1 MAKAKVVLAY
11 SGGLDTSCCIQ
22 WLKETH
28 DLDVITLVCDLGQEA
43 EDLDVIKAK
52 ALKIGAIESLVA
64 DVREE
69 FVNEFLSKAI
79 AANAMYENKYPL
91 LSALSRPV
99 IAKKLVQVAHQYGAE
114 YVAHGC
120 TGKGNDQV
128 RFEVG
133 VHALDPDIKVLAPV
147 REWELHTRPEEIAF
161 AESHGIPVDAT
172 RKSPYSIDDNLWGRA
187 IECGVLEDAWQEP
200 PADVY
205 KMTNGIGETP
215 SEPQYVTI
223 SFENGLPSAIE
234 GKPMSFLS
242 IIEELNLIAGTH
254 GVGRI
259 DIIENRLVGLKSREI
274 YEVPAATVLIEAHK
288 AIEDMCLDAAL
299 LHQKLEMEHK
309 WAELVYNGLWYS
321 QLKEALDAFNAVS
334 QKGLSGQI
342 KMRFHAGSCVVVGR
356 KSTNALYSQS
366 LATYGDGDTFDR
378 DSAKGFIDLWGLST
392 KTWAQIHK
400 DEVTKKVDAPDTSP
414 VTKTTHVTVMDTA
427 AKASDDDTKEYAC
440 AL

>member
-22 WLKETH
+22 WLKENY
-28 DLDVITLVCDLGQEA
+28 DLDVITLVCDLGQET
-43 EDLDVIKAK
+43 EDLDFIKEK
-52 ALKIGAIESLVA
+52 ALKIGAVESLVA

-99 IAKKLVQVAHQYGAE
+99 IAKKLVQVAHQYDAE

-147 REWELHTRPEEIAF
+147 REWELHTRPEEIVF
-161 AESHGIPVDAT
+161 AEAHNIPIDAT
-172 RKSPYSIDDNLWGRA
+172 KKSPYSIDDNLWGRA
-187 IECGVLEDAWQEP
+187 IECGILEDAWEEP

-205 KMTNGIGETP
+205 KMTNGLDETP
-215 SEPQYVTI
+215 SEPTYVTL
-223 SFENGLPSAIE
+223 SFENGLPSAID
-234 GKPMSFLS
+234 GKLMSFLD
-242 IIEELNLIAGTH
+242 IIEELNLTAGTH

-259 DIIENRLVGLKSREI
+259 DIIENRLVGLKSREV
-274 YEVPAATVLIEAHK
+274 YEVPAATVIIEAHK
-288 AIEDMCLDAAL
+288 ALEDMCLDSAL
-299 LHQKLEMEHK
+299 LHQKLGMEHK

-321 QLKEALDAFNAVS
+321 QVKESFDAFNSVS
-334 QKGLSGQI
+334 QNGLSGQI
-342 KMRFHAGSCVVVGR
+342 KLRLYAGSCVVVGR
-356 KSTNALYSQS
+356 KSATALYSQS
-366 LATYGDGDTFDR
+366 LATYDDGDTFNR
-378 DSAKGFIDLWGLST
+378 DSAQGFIDLWGLST
-392 KTWAQIHK
+392 KTWAQVHK
-400 DEVTKKVDAPDTSP
+400 DEVTKKVDAPDTST
-414 VTKTTHVTVMDTA
+414 VTKTAHVKIMDGV
-427 AKASDDDTKEYAC
+427 AKVSKDDTKKYAC
-440 AL
+440 AR